1 MGSAIRIGA
10 VFFSLAT
17 LAHAELDLTPRV
29 EEYELD
35 GIKRRQLVFTD
46 GERHI
51 TYAPPRNWE
60 YSGGGTRFVLHPRT
74 ASSAEASIT
83 VSKLPRPEVFDAIT
97 IKRLCDEVLASVPG
111 GATNVA
117 LVSQQLSPLLIDRKE
132 TFLIVIN
139 YDYYSLPYAKSVMFL
154 NRQSEQV
161 RFELTSDRNAF
172 RDLQKAFVSSH
183 YSWQNL

>member
-10 VFFSLAT
+10 VFFSLVT
-17 LAHAELDLTPRV
+17 VTHAGLDLTPRV

-35 GIKRRQLVFTD
+35 GVKRSQLVFTD

-60 YSGGGTRFVLHPRT
+60 YSGGGNRLVLHPRS
-74 ASSAEASIT
+74 ASNVEASIT
-83 VSKLPRPEVFDAIT
+83 VSKLPRPEVLDEAT
-97 IKRLCDEVLASVPG
+97 LKRLCDEALASVPR

-154 NRQSEQV
+154 NRQNDQV
-161 RFELTSDRNAF
+161 RFELTCNRNTF
-172 RDLQKAFVSSH
+172 GELQKAFMSSH